1 VTAALLAEG
10 FKADPYWWEAVP
22 RGAAELQ
29 PLPPDADVV
38 VVGSGYA
45 GLSAAIA
52 LRRAG
57 RSVIVVEAQSAGH
70 GASTRSVG
78 MIGGRLR
85 QSFAALSKDFGA
97 EKAHA
102 LLRET
107 WEAYGWFCDFVRDE
121 KIDCD
126 LALSGRLICA
136 WTPKDMEGLKR
147 QADFLTTTFGIPAHT
162 VSKDALRSEVVTDLY
177 HGALVLPQDGGVDP
191 AKYHLGLLRLALREG
206 VIVIENTP
214 VTGIVEG
221 GETIE
226 IITARGSLNA
236 RDVILATNAYT
247 GRELPWYRRRI
258 IAVGSHMIATSPLAP
273 GELDRLLPAG
283 RLVNDTRKL
292 AYAFRASPDRRRLLV
307 GGRALQVDRVDPV
320 AIARQLKKALVQV
333 FPTLAN
339 TSISHAWE
347 GRVGF
352 TFDRI
357 PHIGKRGR
365 VHHALGCNGSGIVM
379 SSYLGRRTAEMVLAG
394 RTTSLFAGQD
404 LPSRP
409 YYHGIPWFMPP
420 MTFALSMQDKAR
432 SWLADITR

>member
-1 VTAALLAEG
+1 MSAALLAEG
-10 FKADPYWWEAVP
+10 FKAEPYWWEAVP
-22 RGAAELQ
+22 RGTAELR
-29 PLPPDADVV
+29 PLPAVADVV

-45 GLSAAIA
+45 GLSAAISLA
-52 LRRAG
+52 RAG
-57 RSVIVVEAQSAGH
+57 RAVIVIEAQSAGH

-85 QSFAALSKDFGA
+85 QSYAALAKDFGA

-107 WEAYGWFCDFVRDE
+107 WDAYGWFRDFVRDE
-121 KIDCD
+121 EIDCD

-136 WTPKDMEGLKR
+136 WTPKDLEGLKR
-147 QADFLTTTFGIPAHT
+147 QADFLTKTFGIPAHT
-162 VSKDALRSEVVTDLY
+162 IDKAGLRSEVATDLH
-177 HGALVLPQDGGVDP
+177 HGALVLPEDGGVDP
-191 AKYHLGLLRLALREG
+191 AKYHLGLLRLARGAG
-206 VIVIENTP
+206 VQVVEQTS
-214 VTGIVEG
+214 VTGLVEG
-221 GETIE
+221 SDTTEVMTS
-226 IITARGSLNA
+226 RGSMRA
-236 RDVILATNAYT
+236 REVILATNAYT

-258 IAVGSHMIATSPLAP
+258 IAVGSHMIATSLLEP
-273 GELDRLLPAG
+273 GEVDRLLPAG

-333 FPTLAN
+333 FPTLDRVPV
-339 TSISHAWE
+339 SHAWE

-357 PHIGKRGR
+357 PNIGRRGR
-365 VHHALGCNGSGIVM
+365 VHHVLGCNGSGIVM
-379 SSYLGRRTAEMVLAG
+379 SSYLGRRTAQFVLTG
-394 RTTSLFAGQD
+394 RTTSLFADQE

-409 YYHGIPWFMPP
+409 YYHGVPWFMPP

-432 SWLADITR
+432 AWFR